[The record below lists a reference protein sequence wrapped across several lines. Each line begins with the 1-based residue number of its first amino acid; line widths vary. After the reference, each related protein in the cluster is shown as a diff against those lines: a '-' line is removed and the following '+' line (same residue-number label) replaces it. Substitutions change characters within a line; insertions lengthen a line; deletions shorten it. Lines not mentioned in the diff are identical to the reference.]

1 MTQDHY
7 GVVDGRLAPLLDA
20 GAVLAKLAD
29 PLRDLMSFGGDFREI
44 ALTLK
49 GIGNGLDRAYERASE
64 RYIATECRTA
74 ADVERATR
82 RQADEERASLVT
94 ATRTAKRALIDLAAL
109 LGEMEAQLPES
120 QP

>member
-7 GVVDGRLAPLLDA
+7 GVVDGRLAPLL
-20 GAVLAKLAD
+20 
-29 PLRDLMSFGGDFREI
+29 
-44 ALTLK
+44 
-49 GIGNGLDRAYERASE
+49 
-64 RYIATECRTA
+64 
-74 ADVERATR
+74 DVERATR